1 MLEIKIDTG
10 SQGDGRQT
18 DFRDRGDELE
28 NAKQLEEL
36 AGILTKAEEIKADE
50 VLYRAVQ
57 AHMNRKQKKYRSIA
71 DLRGAIAGKDKD
83 NGHMAKDTGNEDEE
97 GEDTR
102 EDEKKTTGVRNR
114 K

>member
-1 MLEIKIDTG
+1 MLEIKIDTD
-10 SQGDGRQT
+10 SHGDGRQT

-71 DLRGAIAGKDKD
+71 DLRGAIAEKPEQKKSGKK
-83 NGHMAKDTGNEDEE
+83 TEPEEDEDS
-97 GEDTR
+97 ED
-102 EDEKKTTGVRNR
+102 
-114 K
+114 